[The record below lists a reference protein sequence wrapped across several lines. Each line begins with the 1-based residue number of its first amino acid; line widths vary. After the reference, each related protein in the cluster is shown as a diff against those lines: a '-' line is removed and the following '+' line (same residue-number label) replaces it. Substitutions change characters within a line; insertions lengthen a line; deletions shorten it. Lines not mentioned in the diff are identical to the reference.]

1 MKYMSPLFY
10 RLLDDEDNE
19 VLGSLLDNIDVCVK
33 QLINCDP
40 KVIDHQSN
48 NFFFIE
54 TVKFLIC

>member
-33 QLINCDP
+33 HLINCDP
-40 KVIDHQSN
+40 KVIYHLSN
-48 NFFFIE
+48 NFLYIE
-54 TVKFLIC
+54 IVKFLIC